1 MTLSN
6 GILAKSLVTGLILNL
21 TLSCAFADEASDIA
35 AIKDNLSKRKPAIA
49 AKSVKLSPLPGL
61 YEVYANNNI
70 YYVDK
75 SVKYVMV
82 GGSII
87 EDATQ
92 KNLTIDRLKELTRI
106 DFSKL
111 PLTDAI
117 EIKKG
122 TGAYKFAIFS
132 DPDCPFCKSVE
143 QGLDELKATDYTAY
157 VFLLPLKE
165 LHPDAVKK
173 SENIWCAKDK
183 SEAWLNFMVKSTEPE
198 KATCENPIAKIEKL
212 ANELGVSGTP
222 TIYLND
228 GNFTQDPK
236 ELLSAI
242 TGKKVTI
249 VR

>member
-1 MTLSN
+1 MTFSK

-21 TLSCAFADEASDIA
+21 TLSSAFADEASDIA
-35 AIKDNLSKRKPAIA
+35 AIKDNLSKRKPAIS

-75 SVKYVMV
+75 LVKYVMV

-92 KNLTIDRLKELTRI
+92 KNLTIERLKDLTRI
-106 DFSKL
+106 DFNKL
-111 PLTDAI
+111 PFQDAI

-143 QGLDELKATDYTAY
+143 LGLDELKATDYTAY

-183 SEAWLNFMVKSTEPE
+183 SEAWLNLMVKGTEPE
-198 KATCENPIAKIEKL
+198 KATCENPIGKIEKL

>member
-1 MTLSN
+1 MTFSKR
-6 GILAKSLVTGLILNL
+6 ILAISLVTGLILNL
-21 TLSCAFADEASDIA
+21 TLSSAFADEASDIA
-35 AIKDNLSKRKPAIA
+35 AIKDNLSKRKPAIS

-75 SVKYVMV
+75 LVKYVMV

-92 KNLTIDRLKELTRI
+92 KNLTVERLKDLTRI
-106 DFSKL
+106 DFNKL
-111 PLTDAI
+111 PFQDAI

-143 QGLDELKATDYTAY
+143 LGLDELKATDYTAY

-183 SEAWLNFMVKSTEPE
+183 SEAWLNLMVKGTEPE
-198 KATCENPIAKIEKL
+198 KATCENPIGKIEKL

>member
-1 MTLSN
+1 MTFSK

-21 TLSCAFADEASDIA
+21 TLSSAFADEASDIA
-35 AIKDNLSKRKPAIA
+35 AIKDNLSKRKPAIS

-75 SVKYVMV
+75 LVKYVMV

-92 KNLTIDRLKELTRI
+92 KNLTIERLKDLTRI
-106 DFSKL
+106 DFNKL
-111 PLTDAI
+111 PFQDAI

-183 SEAWLNFMVKSTEPE
+183 SETWLNLMVKGTEPE
-198 KATCENPIAKIEKL
+198 KATCDTPIAKIEKL